1 MRIRVLEE
9 TMGCVKPDPPSRCHL
24 LRYLQSLLL
33 AVYSLYAS
41 VGTPRRLASNT
52 LLVPRPPRILMM
64 DFSQG
69 EKVYKNM
76 WLWHFYAGLLGKAE
90 GTNCKSWDCP
100 VDYLYGCEPK
110 DLGIVS
116 DF

>member
-1 MRIRVLEE
+1 
-9 TMGCVKPDPPSRCHL
+9 
-24 LRYLQSLLL
+24 
-33 AVYSLYAS
+33 
-41 VGTPRRLASNT
+41 
-52 LLVPRPPRILMM
+52 MM